1 MRILVLGAGGRE
13 HALLKAMRGAQSGE
27 SHELHAAPGNAG
39 IAQLATCHELS
50 VTDAKAVVE
59 LAESLAPDL
68 VVIGPEAPLVAGVSD
83 ALRAAGVAVFGPSA
97 EAAKIEGSK
106 AFAKD
111 VMRAAGVATAR
122 AQRIE
127 PAAGSSAQ
135 GPGDGADVAAR
146 VDRVLDAFG
155 PHFVVKDDGLA
166 GGKGVVVTD
175 SRAQAADHARAV
187 LAAGNPVLVEEFL
200 AGPEVSLFCLVDGE
214 EVVPLIPAQD
224 HKRAFDGDHGPNT
237 GGMGAYSPLPWLPE
251 GAVER
256 IVAEVC
262 RPVARELARRGTP
275 YSGLL
280 YAGLVWGEAGP
291 AVIEF
296 NARFGDPET
305 QNVLAL
311 LQTPLAE
318 VLRAVATGH
327 LADLPA
333 LEWESGS
340 AVTVVLAAP
349 GYPGAPRKG
358 GAITGIPQDTAQAY
372 VLHSGTARDPEGRLV
387 AAGGRVLSVVGKG
400 ADFAAAR
407 RAAYEVVERIGL
419 EGSFY
424 RRDIGKAMAQME
436 Q

>member
-135 GPGDGADVAAR
+135 GPGDGADVA
-146 VDRVLDAFG
+146 
-155 PHFVVKDDGLA
+155 
-166 GGKGVVVTD
+166 
-175 SRAQAADHARAV
+175 ARAV